1 MQEMIRALLVHDRP
15 EPTGS
20 LRRALES
27 QCIETQSV
35 RTCHEA
41 SQALW
46 GRQPPHLALTDTRLP
61 DGSWEVVVNLAARA
75 PAPVNVIV
83 VSEVVDIALY
93 LEVIQRG
100 AFDFIVPPMSL
111 SDFAHVV
118 WSAVDN
124 VLRRR
129 GFPLLKASRNER
141 VKWEVGTPPAFS
153 NSVTPLKKEL

>member
-1 MQEMIRALLVHDRP
+1 MQEMIRALLIHDRL
-15 EPTGS
+15 EPMGS

-35 RTCHEA
+35 RNCHEA
-41 SQALW
+41 SRALW

-93 LEVIQRG
+93 LDVIQRG

-111 SDFAHVV
+111 PDFSHVV

-129 GFPLLKASRNER
+129 GFPLLKASRDES
-141 VKWEVGTPPAFS
+141 VKWEVGTVPAFS
-153 NSVTPLKKEL
+153 TSETPLKKEL

>member
-1 MQEMIRALLVHDRP
+1 MQERIRVLLVHDRL
-15 EPTGS
+15 EPMGS

-41 SQALW
+41 SQSLW
-46 GRQPPHLALTDTRLP
+46 GRQPPHLVLTDARLP

-83 VSEVVDIALY
+83 VSDVVDIALY

-100 AFDFIVPPMSL
+100 AFDFVVPPMSL
-111 SDFAHVV
+111 PDFAHVV
-118 WSAVDN
+118 SCAVGN
-124 VLRRR
+124 VLWRTKAQ
-129 GFPLLKASRNER
+129 LLISETRN
-141 VKWEVGTPPAFS
+141 
-153 NSVTPLKKEL
+153 